1 MFNDLKRE
9 IEKDF
14 DLKKNYFDIIDKA
27 TKKNKIKSLQIMS
40 LASVACLIAI
50 VIVGTNLA
58 TEKKEIPK
66 TIEATETQEIL
77 DFENM
82 QYVKQ
87 EANIDESN
95 IEEFLGEY
103 KFSGDGKVTKVY
115 AIKGFSKDYF
125 VATKADGD
133 ENYDVYQKKS
143 YDADDL
149 EMFAEDFKLR
159 ESAVFGKVVTCVG
172 TDMNKYYDVD
182 NNVILEILLG
192 NYETSE
198 PKTNLDG
205 IENATISI
213 DVSIPELGYEDKV
226 IGIGKDGYL
235 STNLYKKGEIYVGED
250 RFIALLDYLTYEF
263 DGEKDSIGKG
273 DDGIVEMTITSGSG
287 VVSDFITGEEI
298 EKLREKHGYTNTTSG
313 YTPPSI
319 ANEVEPSHWDP
330 ESKQL
335 VYPD

>member
-50 VIVGTNLA
+50 VIVGTNLSIKRNK
-58 TEKKEIPK
+58 TPKIIDTKDVKEV
-66 TIEATETQEIL
+66 L
-77 DFENM
+77 NFEDV

-95 IEEFLGEY
+95 IEELLGEY
-103 KFSGDGKVTKVY
+103 QLTGEGKITKVY

-125 VATKADGD
+125 VATKTDGD
-133 ENYDVYQKKS
+133 EDYDLYQKKS

-149 EMFAEDFKLR
+149 EKFAEDFKLR
-159 ESAVFGKVVTCVG
+159 ESAVFGKVVTHVG
-172 TDMNKYYDVD
+172 SDINKYYDVD

-213 DVSIPELGYEDKV
+213 DVSIPELGYENKV
-226 IGIGKDGYL
+226 IGIDKNGYL
-235 STNLYKKGEIYVGED
+235 STNLFKKGKIYVGED

-263 DGEKDSIGKG
+263 DGDKDSIGEGEVVGVK
-273 DDGIVEMTITSGSG
+273 ITLTSGTG
-287 VVSDFITGEEI
+287 VVSDFITKEEI
-298 EKLREKHGYTNTTSG
+298 HEKNGYTNTTTG
-313 YTPPSI
+313 YTPPSV
-319 ANEVEPSHWDP
+319 ANEVELPHWDP